1 MKIRSLTLKA
11 IRTIIYSNIVIAT
24 AVSAQEI
31 VGDNTLPNNS
41 TVTVNGMVQRI
52 DGGTEAGNNLLHSFA
67 KFNVSTGYSAYFNNS
82 STIENIFTRVTG
94 ADISNI
100 DGLIKANGEA
110 NLFLLNPNGIVFGA
124 NAQLELGGS
133 FFATT
138 AERIIFD
145 DGNFFSVE
153 EPNQIPPLLTINVP
167 LGLQFNQSPGNI
179 QVQES
184 NLRVTSQQNLTLVG
198 GNITI
203 DGGKLLAED
212 GKVGLTGLAE
222 AGLINLQDNSLRL
235 PQEVERGNLTLDNGA
250 VVEVRGENG
259 GGINIQVNNLDI
271 ANGAKLQGRIISGST
286 ENNRLDVMAGDI
298 TVDALGEINL
308 TSGGRIISVTGGR
321 GKGGN
326 IVLEAGE
333 INISGFTEDGLFSGI
348 LSHSETDN
356 SGEGGRITIN
366 SPEGTVELGDRGFIA
381 AVTDSSNSSGS
392 IEVNSNN
399 LVIESGG
406 QIITATSNSG
416 NAGDIT
422 INAETIT
429 MGGSSEDFLVSP
441 FTDVEVFNLDELAF
455 YTDFNS
461 EIEDYGTGGIPYVSI
476 QRNPTEIVSGN
487 TILGTATEQYDYYS
501 FTVTKANS
509 RGIFDIDGG
518 DGYEDIPGSLDTEI
532 AIFNLATGEIIGI
545 NDDSNIENGGE
556 GSIVRQDSYIDTTF
570 AEPGTYVLGVGE
582 FDTVPS
588 SLNLL
593 SGDRVD
599 PGDTYRL
606 QISLQ
611 NQGVEISIPT
621 NTINPDNFNPNYGA
635 SSGLVSLTEGEGNTG
650 KLTLNTDNLLL
661 EPGGSITAT
670 TSGMGSGRDITLNV
684 TDTVAMNNATVAN
697 ITRGT
702 GNAGSIIINSSEV
715 NLQNRTFLDTS
726 NFGQGN
732 AGDITINADNVNLL
746 TATILNSSTYVVGD
760 AGIISINATDTITLD
775 GELDG
780 DVTVIASLVAGPSA
794 VGNSGGIEI
803 NTGSLL
809 LSNGAFLDTTTY
821 GTGNAGIIDIRA
833 SDRVIIDGASSNGR
847 GSNLISRVRVTGRGN
862 GGDIN
867 IATDVLAVTNG
878 GILTTQ
884 TEGVGDAGNIQIE
897 AREIYLS
904 DGTIASTVEAAAVGD
919 GGQISLNSNS
929 LVLENGARVTASTA
943 GEGNGGEIIIASD
956 NVIEVDNSTIAV
968 SSEGEGIGGRIQLR
982 GNLLSLDNQALIT
995 AETEAR
1001 NGGDITIWLQ
1011 DLLLMRRESN
1021 ISATAGSA
1029 GAGGDG
1035 GNIRIQVPLI
1045 LTIPQENSDITAN
1058 AFEGAGGTIEI
1069 DSQGIFGTQ
1078 FREQLTPESDI
1089 TANSQFGISGSVIIN
1104 NPEVEPSSGL
1114 VKLSGQVIQAGN
1126 EVIVGCR
1133 ATVGNSFTITGRG
1146 GLPEDPTSALRGTM
1160 AWSDLEDYT
1169 AVGVGENLPREEKR
1183 YSSGGFATLVQATGW
1198 LINDDGEV
1206 ELITGDSSRSNYE
1219 QDYPSCQNL
1228 QKDIAVDS

>member
-31 VGDNTLPNNS
+31 VGDNTLANNS

-124 NAQLELGGS
+124 NAQLDLGGS

-145 DGNFFSVE
+145 GGNFFSVE

-167 LGLQFNQSPGNI
+167 IGLQFNQSPGNI

-184 NLRVTSQQNLTLVG
+184 NLRVTSQQNLTLLG

-222 AGLINLQDNSLRL
+222 AGLINLQDNSLTL

-348 LSHSETDN
+348 LSHSETAN

-422 INAETIT
+422 INVETIT
-429 MGGSSEDFLVSP
+429 MEGSSEDFLVSP

-455 YTDFNS
+455 STDFNS
-461 EIEDYGTGGIPYVSI
+461 EIEDSGTGGIPYVSI
-476 QRNPTEIVSGN
+476 RRNPTEIVSGN

-635 SSGLVSLTEGEGNTG
+635 SSGLVSLSEGEGNTG
-650 KLTLNTDNLLL
+650 QLTLNSNNLLL

-670 TSGMGSGRDITLNV
+670 TSGMGSGRDITLNM

-702 GNAGSIIINSSEV
+702 GNAGSIIINSSQV
-715 NLQNRTFLDTS
+715 NLENRSSLDTS

-746 TATILNSSTYVVGD
+746 TATILNSSTYVMGD
-760 AGIISINATDTITLD
+760 AGIIALNARDTIALD

-780 DVTVIASLVAGPSA
+780 DATTIFSLVAGPSA

-803 NTGSLL
+803 DTGSLF
-809 LSNGAFLDTTTY
+809 LSNGPFVNTATY
-821 GTGNAGIIDIRA
+821 GMGDAGRIDIRA

-847 GSNLISRVRVTGRGN
+847 GSNLISRVRVAGRGN

-884 TEGVGDAGNIQIE
+884 TEGLGDAGNIQIE

-919 GGQISLNSNS
+919 GGQI
-929 LVLENGARVTASTA
+929 
-943 GEGNGGEIIIASD
+943 
-956 NVIEVDNSTIAV
+956 
-968 SSEGEGIGGRIQLR
+968 QLS

-1001 NGGDITIWLQ
+1001 NGGDITILLQ
-1011 DLLLMRRESN
+1011 GLLLMRHQSQ
-1021 ISATAGSA
+1021 ISATAGNA

-1104 NPEVEPSSGL
+1104 NPEVEPSSSL

-1169 AVGVGENLPREEKR
+1169 AVGVGENVPGFVSG
-1183 YSSGGFATLVQATGW
+1183 YSSDGFATLVQATGW

-1206 ELITGDSSRSNYE
+1206 ELITADSSRSNYE

>member
-11 IRTIIYSNIVIAT
+11 IRTIIYLNIVIAT

-52 DGGTEAGNNLLHSFA
+52 DGGTEAGNNLLHSFS

-94 ADISNI
+94 ADLSNI

-222 AGLINLQDNSLRL
+222 AGLINLQENSLRL

-326 IVLEAGE
+326 ILLEAGE

-356 SGEGGRITIN
+356 SGEGGKITIN
-366 SPEGTVELGDRGFIA
+366 SPEGTVELGNRGFIA
-381 AVTDSSNSSGS
+381 AVTDSSSDSGS

-455 YTDFNS
+455 STDFNS
-461 EIEDYGTGGIPYVSI
+461 EIEDSGPGGIPYVSI

-545 NDDSNIENGGE
+545 NDDSNIENGRE

-593 SGDRVD
+593 SGDKVD

-670 TSGMGSGRDITLNV
+670 TSGMGSGRDTTLNV

-702 GNAGSIIINSSEV
+702 GNAGSIIINSSQV
-715 NLQNRTFLDTS
+715 NLENRSSLDTS

-732 AGDITINADNVNLL
+732 AGEIIINADNVNLL
-746 TATILNSSTYVVGD
+746 TATRLNSSTYVEGD

-809 LSNGAFLDTTTY
+809 LSNGAFFNTTTY
-821 GTGNAGIIDIRA
+821 GTGNAGIIEIRA
-833 SDRVIIDGASSNGR
+833 SDRVVLDGTSSNGR
-847 GSNLISRVRVTGRGN
+847 GSNLTSRVRGTGRGN
-862 GGDIN
+862 GGGIK
-867 IATDVLAVTNG
+867 IATDFLAVTNRG
-878 GILTTQ
+878 LLSSETQ
-884 TEGVGDAGNIQIE
+884 GVGDAGNIDIE
-897 AREIYLS
+897 AREIYLN
-904 DGTIASTVEAAAVGD
+904 DGTIASSVGAAAVGD
-919 GGQISLNSNS
+919 GG
-929 LVLENGARVTASTA
+929 G
-943 GEGNGGEIIIASD
+943 IIIASD
-956 NVIEVDNSTIAV
+956 KIKVDNSTIAV

-1001 NGGDITIWLQ
+1001 NGGDITILLQ
-1011 DLLLMRRESN
+1011 GLLLMRRESQ

-1183 YSSGGFATLVQATGW
+1183 YSRSSFATLVQATGW

-1228 QKDIAVDS
+1228 QKGIAVDS